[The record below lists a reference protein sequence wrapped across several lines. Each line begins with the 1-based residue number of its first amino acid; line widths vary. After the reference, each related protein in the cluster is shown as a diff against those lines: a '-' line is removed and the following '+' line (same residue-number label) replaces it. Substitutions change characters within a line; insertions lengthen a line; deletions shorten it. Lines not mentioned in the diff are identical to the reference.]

1 MRGEYYQLRV
11 VSMQEEV
18 ETVKKPQQSHDHE
31 QLDVEKLSE
40 RSKIEQSEIENYLT
54 NSSMRSC
61 FFNI

>member
-1 MRGEYYQLRV
+1 MRGEFYHLRV

-40 RSKIEQSEIENYLT
+40 RSKIE
-54 NSSMRSC
+54 
-61 FFNI
+61 

>member
-31 QLDVEKLSE
+31 QLDVEKLGGA
-40 RSKIEQSEIENYLT
+40 N
-54 NSSMRSC
+54 
-61 FFNI
+61 